1 MHRLQL
7 FGYQVSTHATA
18 RQLFV
23 PEVPHIRQYCEY
35 NSVNR
40 NASNSDTERYDPPQ
54 EDSHTDFQAML
65 RFGVPLI
72 SDCPLRNS
80 TNNSVRL
87 SQSYL
92 QASAIQSARSCDAR
106 K

>member
-1 MHRLQL
+1 LGIKYPLQPGSFL
-7 FGYQVSTHATA
+7 C
-18 RQLFV
+18 
-23 PEVPHIRQYCEY
+23 PEVPHVRQYCEY

-54 EDSHTDFQAML
+54 EDSHTDFPAMR

-87 SQSYL
+87 SQSHL